1 MGAFLLPQKFAVF
14 GALLYLI
21 IDCSFRYS
29 SGVICGATLIA
40 SQYAIT
46 AAHCFFETND
56 YNGGYDQSSYK
67 EDYYVVA
74 GAYSKDS
81 IKYKRNIKRIFTP
94 FEGKKWYPRFHSDL
108 VVLELDEPF
117 PYKQGKIKPACLP
130 TLPVEFGSRCYTSG
144 WGSSSCYR
152 CPGTEELNA
161 IKMDI
166 LECPR
171 HNITRGIAI
180 AHR

>member
-1 MGAFLLPQKFAVF
+1 M
-14 GALLYLI
+14 YLVI
-21 IDCSFRYS
+21 NCNFRYS
-29 SGVICGATLIA
+29 SGVRCGATLIA

-46 AAHCFFETND
+46 AAHCFFYSHD
-56 YNGGYDQSSYK
+56 GSGGFYQSFYK
-67 EDYYVVA
+67 ETFYVIA
-74 GAYSKDS
+74 GAYLKDS

-94 FEGKKWYPRFHSDL
+94 FEGKKWIPRFHSDL

-117 PYKQGKIKPACLP
+117 PYEQGKIQPACLP
-130 TLPVEFGSRCYTSG
+130 SLPVEFGSRCYTSG
-144 WGSSSCYR
+144 WGSSCHG

-171 HNITRGIAI
+171 HKITTGIAI
-180 AHR
+180 AHRTL